1 MSIRICLFL
10 CLLFCGTGL
19 FAQAIIQGKVQIAD
33 QSAEGATIT
42 LSGPVKWQTT
52 TRSDGQFRVEGL
64 PAGTYTLSCSFSGY
78 QTSRQELQIPGK
90 NESII
95 ISLDPLPQSLQP
107 VEIKALRAG
116 VLAPF
121 TKTNI
126 NRAFIEKNN
135 LGQDIPFL
143 LNQTPNVVVNSDA
156 GNGIGY
162 TGIRIRGSDATR
174 INMTINGIP
183 YNDPESQGT
192 FFVNLPDFSSSV
204 SSVQIQRGVGTSS
217 NGAGAFGASMNFSTN
232 EYNDKPYAELNNSF
246 GSFNSFKNT
255 IRVGSGLIN
264 KQFTLDARL
273 SRISSDGFIDR
284 ASTNLLGAYLSGAWY
299 LPKSTL
305 RFNAI
310 LGKEKTYQS
319 WYGISEADLKNNRT
333 FNSAGTAKPGTPYEN
348 EADNYKQNHYQ
359 LFYNTSITNRLQ
371 FNTALYL
378 TTGQGYYEQYRA
390 DEDPADYGINVNTTT
405 DLIRQLW
412 LKNKMYGQIF
422 SLQYKTPKDEISLG
436 GGWSRYPGQH
446 FGKVV
451 RSINQPLPTPFT
463 WYDFDA
469 LKTDINLYA
478 KWQRQLSDHWFA
490 FSDLQY
496 RHVNYTI
503 EGFRN
508 NPEIRTNQ
516 TWNFVNPKAGVTY
529 KNGNW
534 MAYGS
539 YALANKEPN
548 RDDFEAGAG
557 EIPKREQLHNVE
569 LGVQRSEVVPGLQL
583 AANAYLMYYRDQ
595 LVLTGRI
602 NDVGA
607 YVRTNIPES
616 YRLGIELQARYKKG
630 KTSMDYNLSL
640 SDNRIIDYTGYYD
653 DYDNGGQLV
662 KNYGNSPLSFSP
674 GIVQQA
680 TIDYQSG
687 KRTVFTLL
695 NKHVGRQY
703 LDNSGEKSRSL
714 DPYFVNDFRIAYDVP
729 VKKLAKQ
736 VKLIL
741 QVNNFTDRKYE
752 PNGYTF
758 SYVAGGEFTTENFYY
773 PMAGINYLFAVNI
786 SL

>member
-1 MSIRICLFL
+1 MYNRICL
-10 CLLFCGTGL
+10 LLYIL
-19 FAQAIIQGKVQIAD
+19 FGSTVLNAQQTIQGKVQIAE
-33 QSAEGATIT
+33 QSAEGATISI
-42 LSGPVKWQTT
+42 SGPVKWQTT
-52 TRSDGQFRVEGL
+52 TGSNGQFFLENL
-64 PAGTYTLSCSFSGY
+64 PSGKYMLSCSFSGY
-78 QTSRQELQIPGK
+78 QTIQKELQIPGSK
-90 NESII
+90 ELILLN
-95 ISLDPLPQSLQP
+95 LDPLPPSLQP
-107 VEIKALRAG
+107 VEVKALRAG
-116 VLAPF
+116 TLAPF

-126 NRAFIEKNN
+126 SKAFIEKNN
-135 LGQDIPFL
+135 LGQDIPFI

-232 EYNDKPYAELNNSF
+232 EYNDKAYAELNSSV

-255 IRVGSGLIN
+255 IRLGSGLIN
-264 KQFTLDARL
+264 KQFTIDARL

-284 ASTNLLGAYLSGAWY
+284 ASTNLLGAYLSAGWY
-299 LPKSTL
+299 LPKSTF

-310 LGKEKTYQS
+310 LGKEKTYQA
-319 WYGISEADLKNNRT
+319 WYGVAESDLKNNRT
-333 FNSAGTAKPGTPYEN
+333 FNSAGTAKPGDPYEN
-348 EADNYKQNHYQ
+348 EADNYRQNHYQ
-359 LFYNTSITNRLQ
+359 FFYNTSFTNRLQ
-371 FNTALYL
+371 FNTAFYL
-378 TTGQGYYEQYRA
+378 TTGKGYFEQYRA
-390 DEDPADYGINVNTTT
+390 NEDPADYGFNINTTT

-422 SLQYKTPKDEISLG
+422 SLQYKTPKDEISIG

-446 FGKVV
+446 FGRVV
-451 RSINQPLPTPFT
+451 RSINVPLPVPNT

-469 LKTDINLYA
+469 LKTDINFYA
-478 KWQRQLSDHWFA
+478 KWQRQLSNNWFA
-490 FSDLQY
+490 FTDLQY
-496 RHVNYTI
+496 RHVSYTI
-503 EGFRN
+503 DGFRN
-508 NPEIRTNQ
+508 NPEIRTDQN
-516 TWNFVNPKAGVTY
+516 WSFLNPKAGITY
-529 KNGNW
+529 KKGNL

-548 RDDFEAGAG
+548 RDDFEAGVK
-557 EIPKREQLHNVE
+557 EIPKREQLHNLE
-569 LGVQRSEVVPGLQL
+569 LGVQQNEVIPGLQL
-583 AANAYLMYYRDQ
+583 SANAYFMYYRDQ

-607 YVRTNIPES
+607 YVRSNIPES
-616 YRLGIELQARYKKG
+616 YRLGLELQAQYKKG
-630 KTSMDYNLSL
+630 KTSVDYNISL
-640 SDNRIIDYTGYYD
+640 SDNRIINYTGFYD
-653 DYDNGGQLV
+653 DYDNGGQIL
-662 KNYGNSPLSFSP
+662 NEYGNTPIAFSP
-674 GIVQQA
+674 AIVQQA
-680 TIDYQSG
+680 TLNYEAG

-703 LDNSGEKSRSL
+703 LDNSGDKSRSL

-741 QVNNFTDRKYE
+741 QINNFTDRQYE
-752 PNGYTF
+752 PNGYSF
-758 SYVAGGEFTTENFYY
+758 SYIAGGQFTTENYYY
-773 PMAGINYLFAVNI
+773 PMAGINYMFAVNI